1 MKPLLRICLIILLS
15 KGVLAQAP
23 SGYNYDESK
32 VPSFQL
38 RSPLVTKDGREVT
51 DRAAWNSQRQTL
63 LKEFEAT
70 VYGAVPEQA
79 DIQLSGVEV
88 EESLVWN
95 GKAVRDL
102 TELTY
107 TYKDRELRLNL
118 LSYRPVGEGPFPVFL
133 GMNFSG
139 NQTTTTD
146 PAVPLSRNW
155 VMKNPEIGMPTNVA
169 TEASRG
175 GRSMRWPLELM
186 VERGY
191 AVCTLCY
198 GDVDPDFDD
207 GFENGLHGLVRSKEF
222 GSIAAWAWGL
232 REVRGYLQQL
242 PWTDRVAVFGHSRLG
257 KAALWAG
264 ASDPEFSLVI
274 SNNSGCGGA
283 ALSKRQV
290 GETLKA
296 INDRFPHWFVEAFH
310 TYNERELELPL
321 DQHLLMACVAPR
333 LLYVTSASEDLWA
346 DPKGEQLATEFARP
360 AFELLGGRVG
370 YHMRPGRHNMLEF
383 DWKRILDFADAH
395 WR

>member
-1 MKPLLRICLIILLS
+1 M
-15 KGVLAQAP
+15 AQAP

-146 PAVPLSRNW
+146 PAVPPSSW
-155 VMKNPEIGMPTNVA
+155 
-169 TEASRG
+169 
-175 GRSMRWPLELM
+175 
-186 VERGY
+186 
-191 AVCTLCY
+191 
-198 GDVDPDFDD
+198 
-207 GFENGLHGLVRSKEF
+207 
-222 GSIAAWAWGL
+222 
-232 REVRGYLQQL
+232 
-242 PWTDRVAVFGHSRLG
+242 
-257 KAALWAG
+257 
-264 ASDPEFSLVI
+264 
-274 SNNSGCGGA
+274 
-283 ALSKRQV
+283 
-290 GETLKA
+290 
-296 INDRFPHWFVEAFH
+296 
-310 TYNERELELPL
+310 
-321 DQHLLMACVAPR
+321 
-333 LLYVTSASEDLWA
+333 
-346 DPKGEQLATEFARP
+346 
-360 AFELLGGRVG
+360 
-370 YHMRPGRHNMLEF
+370 
-383 DWKRILDFADAH
+383 
-395 WR
+395 